1 LQWNC
6 RFPTISSCSREF
18 PEFSSTHDMDRSHL
32 AHLPALI
39 LVTSH
44 ACPAPA
50 AFANAS
56 TIQPLFPGRW
66 FAMLGKK
73 VATAY
78 GLFRNGGVKKVYDYS
93 WLRLQMLARG
103 HMNEVRLDRCTFSLE
118 GITDSSSRI
127 QLITHTYEAP
137 ERRAVARY
145 ARANLPVVEL
155 GGSIGVVSCVTN
167 KLLQNPTAHVVV
179 EANPLAIPQL
189 EGNRRLNNCQFEI
202 VNRAIAYGVD
212 SVTFRPNSSMCG
224 NSITGDGDLSPV
236 TVQTVRLGDL
246 VRDRGF
252 KRFTLICDIE
262 GVEYDLVCQE
272 TEVLKSADTIIM
284 ETHDRFIGAEK
295 TRLMMD
301 KLAGLGFRLVEET
314 EFVIVLR
321 Q

>member
-1 LQWNC
+1 
-6 RFPTISSCSREF
+6 
-18 PEFSSTHDMDRSHL
+18 
-32 AHLPALI
+32 
-39 LVTSH
+39 
-44 ACPAPA
+44 
-50 AFANAS
+50 
-56 TIQPLFPGRW
+56 
-66 FAMLGKK
+66 MLSKK
-73 VATAY
+73 VVTAY
-78 GLFRNGGVKKVYDYS
+78 GLFRDGGVKRVYDYS

-103 HMNEVRLDRCTFSLE
+103 HTNEVRLDRCTFSLE
-118 GITDSSSRI
+118 GITDSSTRI

-145 ARANLPVVEL
+145 ARRNLPVVEL

-167 KLLQNPTAHVVV
+167 KLLQNPTDHLVV

-224 NSITGDGDLSPV
+224 NSITGDGDLPPV
-236 TVQTVRLGDL
+236 TVQTARLGDL

-252 KRFTLICDIE
+252 NRFTLICDIE

-272 TEVLKSADTIIM
+272 AEALKGADTIIM
-284 ETHDRFIGAEK
+284 ETHDRFIGADK
-295 TRLMMD
+295 SRLMMS
-301 KLAGLGFRLVEET
+301 KLTSLGFRLLEET

-321 Q
+321 K